1 MQISVVSAS
10 LNSGLRAIIGTEFPR
25 KCPQCHQIYLTAE
38 QFLKETESYVRESA
52 GLDED
57 DEDLESFGIERLCNC
72 GEIISVF
79 CTDRRDRSQAGIERR
94 YLFGML
100 LNRLEELGLDRER
113 IRLEL
118 LEVLRGKRSELLD
131 ELGLRFDLIFPHW
144 QGASR
149 N

>member
-1 MQISVVSAS
+1 MQTTVVSAS

-25 KCPQCHQIYLTAE
+25 KCPHCHRVYLTAE
-38 QFLKETESYVRESA
+38 QFLKETTGHVRESA
-52 GLDED
+52 GMPEEGEQAD
-57 DEDLESFGIERLCNC
+57 SFGIERLCSC
-72 GEIISVF
+72 GEVISVF

-100 LNRLEELGLDRER
+100 LNRLEELGLDREKVR
-113 IRLEL
+113 FEL
-118 LEVLRGKRSELLD
+118 LEVLRGKQSTMLD